1 MCDNLFF
8 KILWVVVYAITAYF
22 TFTGNMMMAMYW
34 MAGGMLAQAVVDL
47 VYHFWPNR
55 KKVLKK
61 AASIKRSCF
70 LFVIF
75 F

>member
-55 KKVLKK
+55 KN
-61 AASIKRSCF
+61 C
-70 LFVIF
+70 
-75 F
+75 